1 MAGQQTLQL
10 SVRGLHTFNSE
21 LSGVPNGALL
31 RADNVNI
38 NRLNLI
44 EPRRGF
50 NFYDNDLASGE
61 RAYTLFEY
69 DDALWTHTSAKLY
82 ADIAGWQNRGNLS
95 SPDGARLRFATA
107 NDNLYVTTSNGIYK
121 TDSKNTSL
129 SLAGVQSAIDFSV
142 SLTGTSGFLPDTYYV
157 AYRVVF
163 GRKDANNNLILG
175 GASQRVQTRNNV
187 GGGAT
192 RNAQLIVQIPTGI
205 VVGDFLQVYRTESS
219 ATEPDEEYKLCYE
232 QILSS
237 TSAVTFTDNVIDDL
251 LGAFLYVSNSQ
262 GGIANQH
269 IALPF
274 AKDICAYKGHLF
286 AANVRYRHFFN
297 LTLTSVGT
305 SGTNT
310 FQNNDTIKFTRSATI
325 ITYTGVTGT
334 PGANQFK
341 VYTSGTTAE
350 NIRDTALALV
360 ALVNSDSSN
369 FLYATYLSGYNDLP
383 GKVLFEARDLTNT
396 TFSVVSSRG
405 GAFSPTLPS
414 SGTNSVN
421 ESTADEYKNG
431 LAYSEQY
438 EPEHWTD
445 SNFEE
450 VGDRN
455 KAILRIIPLRDAIII
470 LKEDGVYSL
479 RGADKFD
486 FSVTEIDKTSILL
499 APECVCTANNTA
511 YAYTTTGFA
520 AITDSGATI
529 KSMPIKDQL
538 LAIQGPAKQ
547 QIIDYSH
554 AVAYDSEGK
563 VFFFLPQNASSTYAD
578 IAFVFDIYNESFV
591 RWLMPAVGAYVYDD
605 RLHLG
610 SATSEKI
617 LTERKELTYTD
628 FSDYGGELTI
638 DTDSGYSLVLSD
650 ASGISVGD
658 ILQQGELYAYV
669 TAVSAETNTVTL
681 DLDVDWNT
689 GSPVT
694 WLKAIPVAIEW
705 NPEFAGNPAGYKQW
719 SECLVMLKRGFLGD
733 ATAYFYTDIYTG
745 RTEVTISQ
753 AAGSGNFGDFDF
765 GSATFGG
772 DPNKTPPRLGIPR
785 NAAKSNLLFVGI
797 EHNVA
802 WSDFQLN
809 GISLVFRPISTRS
822 S

>member
-50 NFYDNDLASGE
+50 NFYENDLANGE

-82 ADIAGWQNRGNLS
+82 VDITGWQDRGTLAAPS
-95 SPDGARLRFATA
+95 GVRMRFATA

-121 TDSKNTSL
+121 TDAKTTSL
-129 SLAGVQSAIDFSV
+129 SLAGVQSAIDFTAAT
-142 SLTGTSGFLPDTYYV
+142 TGASGFLADTYYV

-175 GASQRVQTRNNV
+175 GASQRIQVRNNV
-187 GGGAT
+187 GGAAT
-192 RNAQLIVQIPTGI
+192 RNISLTVQIPSGI
-205 VVGDFLQVYRTESS
+205 AIGDFLQVYRTESS

-232 QILSS
+232 QILAA
-237 TSAVTFTDNVIDDL
+237 TTAVTVTDNVIDDL

-269 IALPF
+269 IAMPF
-274 AKDICAYKGHLF
+274 AKDICNYKGHLV

-305 SGTNT
+305 SGSNT
-310 FQNNDTIKFTRSATI
+310 LQDGDTITFTRGATVI
-325 ITYTGVTGT
+325 AYTAESGS

-341 VYTSGTTAE
+341 LYTSGTTAE

-360 ALVNSDSSN
+360 TLVNSDATN

-383 GKVLFEARDLTNT
+383 GKILLEARDLTNT
-396 TFSVVSSRG
+396 VFSIISARG

-414 SGTNSVN
+414 SGTTSVN
-421 ESTADEYKNG
+421 QSTADEYQNG
-431 LAYSEQY
+431 IAYSEPY

-450 VGDRN
+450 VGARD
-455 KAILRIIPLRDAIII
+455 KAILRIIPLRDAVII
-470 LKEDGVYSL
+470 LKEDGVFSL
-479 RGADKFD
+479 RGSDKFD
-486 FSVTEIDKTSILL
+486 FSVTELDNTSILL
-499 APECVCTANNTA
+499 ATECVAVANNTV
-511 YAYTTTGFA
+511 YAYLTTGFA
-520 AITDSGATI
+520 AITDSGATV
-529 KSMPIKDQL
+529 KSIPIKDQL
-538 LAIQGPAKQ
+538 LDIQGPATDE
-547 QIIDYSH
+547 IVSYAH
-554 AVAYDSEGK
+554 AAAYGSEGK
-563 VFFFLPQNASSTYAD
+563 VFFFLPQSSTSTYAD
-578 IAFVFDIYNESFV
+578 IAFVFDIYNENFV
-591 RWLMPAVGAYVYDD
+591 RWLTPAVSAFVTGD
-605 RLHLG
+605 RLYLG

-617 LTERKELTYTD
+617 LTERKELDYTD
-628 FSDYGGELTI
+628 FCDYGDSLTI
-638 DTDSGYSLVLSD
+638 TTDSGTTLVLSD
-650 ASGISVGD
+650 ATGISVGD
-658 ILQQGELYAYV
+658 ILQQDDLYGYITSV
-669 TAVSAETNTVTL
+669 TPETNTVTL
-681 DLDVDWNT
+681 DLDVSWT
-689 GSPVT
+689 ASPVT
-694 WLKAIPVAIEW
+694 WLKAIPVTVEW
-705 NPEFAGNPAGYKQW
+705 NPEFAANPAGYKQW
-719 SECLVMLKRGFLGD
+719 MECIILLKRGFLGD

-745 RTEVTISQ
+745 RSEVEIDQ

-765 GSATFGG
+765 GSSTFGG
-772 DPNKTPPRLGIPR
+772 SPNKTPPRIGVPR
-785 NAAKSNLLFVGI
+785 NAAKSNMLFVGV
-797 EHNVA
+797 EHSIA

-809 GISLVFRPISTRS
+809 GISLVYRPISTRTS
-822 S
+822 

>member
-50 NFYDNDLASGE
+50 DFYANDLSNGE

-82 ADIAGWQNRGNLS
+82 VDITGWQDRGTLAA
-95 SPDGARLRFATA
+95 PTGVRMRFATA
-107 NDNLYVTTSNGIYK
+107 NDNLYVTTSNGIFK
-121 TDSKNTSL
+121 TDSKSTSL
-129 SLAGVQSAIDFSV
+129 SLAGVQSAIDFTAAT
-142 SLTGTSGFLPDTYYV
+142 TGSSGFLADTYYA

-175 GASQRVQTRNNV
+175 GASQRIQVRNVV
-187 GGGAT
+187 GGAAT
-192 RNAQLIVQIPTGI
+192 RDVLLTIQIPSGI
-205 VVGDFLQVYRTESS
+205 SAGDFLQVYRTESS

-232 QILSS
+232 QILAS

-269 IALPF
+269 IAMPF
-274 AKDICAYKGHLF
+274 AKDICTYKGHLF

-305 SGTNT
+305 SGSNT
-310 FQNNDTIKFTRSATI
+310 LQDGDTIAFTRGVTTL
-325 ITYTGVTGT
+325 TYTAESGS

-341 VYTSGTTAE
+341 LYTAGTTAE

-360 ALVNSDSSN
+360 TLINGDGTN

-383 GKVLFEARDLTNT
+383 GRILLEARDLTNT

-414 SGTNSVN
+414 SSTNSVN
-421 ESTADEYKNG
+421 QSSADEYQNG

-450 VGDRN
+450 VGARD
-455 KAILRIIPLRDAIII
+455 KAILRIIPLRDAIIVM
-470 LKEDGVYSL
+470 KEDGVFSL
-479 RGADKFD
+479 RGSDKFD
-486 FSVTEIDKTSILL
+486 FSITELDNTAILL
-499 APECVCTANNTA
+499 APECVAVANNTV
-511 YAYTTTGFA
+511 YAYLTTGFA
-520 AITDSGATI
+520 AITDSGATL
-529 KSMPIKDQL
+529 KSIPIKDQL
-538 LAIQGPAKQ
+538 LEIQGPATS
-547 QIIDYSH
+547 QIVSYAH
-554 AVAYDSEGK
+554 ATAYGSEGK
-563 VFFFLPQNASSTYAD
+563 VFFFLPQNSSSTYAD

-591 RWLMPAVGAYVYDD
+591 RWLTPAVSAYVYSD
-605 RLHLG
+605 RLYLG
-610 SATSEKI
+610 SATAERI
-617 LTERKELTYTD
+617 LTERKELDYTD
-628 FSDYGGELTI
+628 FCDYGGSLTI
-638 DTDSGYSLVLSD
+638 ATDSGTTLVLSD
-650 ASGISVGD
+650 AAGIGVGD
-658 ILQQGELYAYV
+658 ILQQGDLYAYV
-669 TAVSAETNTVTL
+669 ATVTPETNTVTV
-681 DLDVDWNT
+681 DLDVDWV
-689 GSPVT
+689 GSSVT
-694 WLKAIPVAIEW
+694 WLKAVSVAVEW

-719 SECLVMLKRGFLGD
+719 MECILLLKQGFVGD
-733 ATAYFYTDIYTG
+733 ATAYFYSDIYTG
-745 RTEVTISQ
+745 RSEIEISQ
-753 AAGSGNFGDFDF
+753 SAGSGNFGDFNF
-765 GSATFGG
+765 GNVTFGG
-772 DPNKTPPRLGIPR
+772 DPNKLPPRLGIPR
-785 NAAKSNLLFVGI
+785 NASKSNMLFVGV
-797 EHNVA
+797 EQSVA

-809 GISLVFRPISTRS
+809 GVSLVYRPISTRTS
-822 S
+822 